1 MHDKHELL
9 TFINAFLTD
18 RHHSEE
24 TLSSFT
30 ADVFRLAKDCLE
42 AEPVA
47 WTSQRS
53 LDVKDKITAF
63 TSEESAVTYGN
74 KHAWKNIVPLYRR

>member
-1 MHDKHELL
+1 MKELIEKLQAAEQNIYGMFEIDEDTICELMDIL
-9 TFINAFLTD
+9 TAQ
-18 RHHSEE
+18 
-24 TLSSFT
+24 
-30 ADVFRLAKDCLE
+30 
-42 AEPVA
+42 PVA

-63 TSEESAVTYGN
+63 TSKESAVTYGN

>member
-1 MHDKHELL
+1 MEELIEKLKAAGQNATGMFEIDEDTICALMDIL
-9 TFINAFLTD
+9 TAP
-18 RHHSEE
+18 
-24 TLSSFT
+24 
-30 ADVFRLAKDCLE
+30 
-42 AEPVA
+42 PVA

>member
-1 MHDKHELL
+1 MRDKHELL

-24 TLSSFT
+24 TLSGLT

-47 WTSQRS
+47 YYFPGSDIESQQLGFPWE
-53 LDVKDKITAF
+53 LD
-63 TSEESAVTYGN
+63 EEQMAN
-74 KHAWKNIVPLYRR
+74 CIELIAR